1 MSLKKYFTLEE
12 ANSHVP
18 QLLQDIPL
26 IQELARGLNKFP
38 DVKKAWEKAK
48 LNGGSNQG
56 AAYLSVALKINNL
69 VEGIESKGII
79 LKGLVDGL
87 VDFPAIR
94 EGKEIYLCWKVPE
107 QKIEYWHDVND
118 GFKGRKPI

>member
-1 MSLKKYFTLEE
+1 MPEKKYFTLDE

-18 QLLQDIPL
+18 QLLRDIPL
-26 IQELARGLNKFP
+26 IQELAQGLNKFP

-48 LNGGSNQG
+48 FNGGSSQG
-56 AAYLSVALKINNL
+56 TAYLSVALKINNL

-79 LKGLVDGL
+79 LKGLMDGL

-94 EGKEIYLCWKVPE
+94 EGREVYLCWKIPE
-107 QKIEYWHDVND
+107 QKIEYWHDVNA
-118 GFKGRKPI
+118 GFAGRKPI